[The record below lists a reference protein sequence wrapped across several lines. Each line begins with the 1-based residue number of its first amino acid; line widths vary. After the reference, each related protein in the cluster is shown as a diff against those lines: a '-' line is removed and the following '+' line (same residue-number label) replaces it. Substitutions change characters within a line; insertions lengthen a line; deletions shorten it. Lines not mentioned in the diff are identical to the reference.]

1 MGIII
6 RQSIKGIFVNYIGS
20 FIGFL
25 TSMFILTK
33 FLLPEEIG
41 LTRVIYNAAYMFAN
55 FALLGVTAS
64 ALRFYPF
71 FQNPEKKDNGFFFY
85 LLVLPT
91 IGLFIFISLYL
102 ILKEPISNFFSTNSI
117 LFLDYYFWVIP
128 LICIL
133 VYWITFETYANQK
146 MRIAVPK
153 LVREVIVRIMLLIVY
168 LLYAFKFL
176 NLNEFIAC
184 FIIVYGIALII
195 SFFYINKIGNLTLKH
210 DFSFF
215 TKELKKNIVRYTG
228 IIVLGVLGGGLLDL
242 LDIFMVSSK
251 LGLDYTGIYT
261 ISLYMA
267 VIVEIPSRSISQI
280 SAPIAAKSLKDGN
293 IEEANTLYK
302 KVALHQLIAGGLIFL
317 FIWINIDNIFAIIP
331 NGHIYVAGKWVVFF
345 IGMAK
350 LISVTLNFGAT
361 LISFSKYYYWTLPF
375 TVIITVIGIITNLL
389 LIPKYGITGAAIAT
403 LVTYFI
409 SFTVQQWIVI
419 LKIKG
424 NPFSRNLVK
433 FIILLCFAFGLNYLL
448 PVWSNNPIVDG
459 LCRTLIIGMFT
470 LFVLFKLNLSSEI
483 SHIAASVINKVV
495 KKKAE

>member
-1 MGIII
+1 
-6 RQSIKGIFVNYIGS
+6 
-20 FIGFL
+20 
-25 TSMFILTK
+25 MFILTK

-345 IGMAK
+345 IE
-350 LISVTLNFGAT
+350 
-361 LISFSKYYYWTLPF
+361 
-375 TVIITVIGIITNLL
+375 IGR
-389 LIPKYGITGAAIAT
+389 AH
-403 LVTYFI
+403 V
-409 SFTVQQWIVI
+409 
-419 LKIKG
+419 
-424 NPFSRNLVK
+424 
-433 FIILLCFAFGLNYLL
+433 
-448 PVWSNNPIVDG
+448 
-459 LCRTLIIGMFT
+459 
-470 LFVLFKLNLSSEI
+470 
-483 SHIAASVINKVV
+483 
-495 KKKAE
+495 